1 MAKTKLKDLEVT
13 EVSLV
18 DAGANQHA
26 HVTLYKRNGGKPE
39 EQPTGQNPEQ
49 APAKSGLHKFF
60 SAIGKALKLDQADVD
75 SAVADIE
82 KADTFNDKMEERK
95 LRRITD
101 EIWDVCFALE
111 NSLCSIIRDEEVTD
125 KAALMNQSIDEFDVA
140 IKGLVTSWGAGKTA
154 QIVKTAGAVSVEHMQ
169 ETVDRLGGM
178 IEKATGIGKPPHH
191 RSRGRPPQAWKR
203 KNIRQP

>member
-1 MAKTKLKDLEVT
+1 M
-13 EVSLV
+13 
-18 DAGANQHA
+18 
-26 HVTLYKRNGGKPE
+26 
-39 EQPTGQNPEQ
+39 
-49 APAKSGLHKFF
+49 
-60 SAIGKALKLDQADVD
+60 
-75 SAVADIE
+75 ADIE

-154 QIVKTAGAVSVEHMQ
+154 QIVKTTGENQ
-169 ETVDRLGGM
+169 YGCKVDQVIVGIDQIAALNYQRSHAPGVQDPRRAKVRFANEQMSLHLDILFAKGFFHSGVW
-178 IEKATGIGKPPHH
+178 EDEWQGTDSNPTGKKFLKFNEANFDPVHFFDERRRDIK
-191 RSRGRPPQAWKR
+191 RRGRLPA
-203 KNIRQP
+203 

>member
-1 MAKTKLKDLEVT
+1 MLAQTSTRTLPCTRET
-13 EVSLV
+13 EE
-18 DAGANQHA
+18 
-26 HVTLYKRNGGKPE
+26 K
-39 EQPTGQNPEQ
+39 PTGQNPEQ
-49 APAKSGLHKFF
+49 TPAKSGLHKFF
-60 SAIGKALKLDQADVD
+60 SAIGKALKLDQADID

-95 LRRITD
+95 LHRITD

-178 IEKATGIGKPPHH
+178 IEKATVTI
-191 RSRGRPPQAWKR
+191 SRCTAPIMCTVL
-203 KNIRQP
+203 NMVMYSS

>member
-60 SAIGKALKLDQADVD
+60 SAIGKALKLDQADID

-111 NSLCSIIRDEEVTD
+111 
-125 KAALMNQSIDEFDVA
+125 KKDVEA
-140 IKGLVTSWGAGKTA
+140 CQAGRTGKHNAPVRHGSEHDGRT
-154 QIVKTAGAVSVEHMQ
+154 VKVGNAEPRRILA
-169 ETVDRLGGM
+169 ETVRTA
-178 IEKATGIGKPPHH
+178 EKRV
-191 RSRGRPPQAWKR
+191 RS
-203 KNIRQP
+203 

>member
-26 HVTLYKRNGGKPE
+26 HVALYKRNGGKPE
-39 EQPTGQNPEQ
+39 EQPAGQEPGQ
-49 APAKSGLHKFF
+49 TRAKSGLHKFF
-60 SAIGKALKLDQADVD
+60 SAIGKALKLDQADID

-154 QIVKTAGAVSVEHMQ
+154 QIVKTADAVSVEHIW
-169 ETVDRLGGM
+169 RCYF
-178 IEKATGIGKPPHH
+178 
-191 RSRGRPPQAWKR
+191 R
-203 KNIRQP
+203 

>member
-26 HVTLYKRNGGKPE
+26 HVALYKRNGGKPE

-60 SAIGKALKLDQADVD
+60 SAIGKALKLDQADID

-101 EIWDVCFALE
+101 EI
-111 NSLCSIIRDEEVTD
+111 
-125 KAALMNQSIDEFDVA
+125 
-140 IKGLVTSWGAGKTA
+140 
-154 QIVKTAGAVSVEHMQ
+154 
-169 ETVDRLGGM
+169 
-178 IEKATGIGKPPHH
+178 
-191 RSRGRPPQAWKR
+191 
-203 KNIRQP
+203 

>member
-1 MAKTKLKDLEVT
+1 MAKTTLKDLEVT

-26 HVTLYKRNGGKPE
+26 HVALYKRNGGKPE

-60 SAIGKALKLDQADVD
+60 SAIGKALKLDQADID

-111 NSLCSIIRDEEVTD
+111 NSLCSIIREE
-125 KAALMNQSIDEFDVA
+125 
-140 IKGLVTSWGAGKTA
+140 
-154 QIVKTAGAVSVEHMQ
+154 
-169 ETVDRLGGM
+169 
-178 IEKATGIGKPPHH
+178 
-191 RSRGRPPQAWKR
+191 
-203 KNIRQP
+203 